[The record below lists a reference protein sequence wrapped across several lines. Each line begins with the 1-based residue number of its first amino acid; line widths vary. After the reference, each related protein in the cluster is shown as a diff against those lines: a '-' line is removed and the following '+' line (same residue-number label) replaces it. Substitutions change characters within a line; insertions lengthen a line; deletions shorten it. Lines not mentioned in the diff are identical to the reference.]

1 VEIVE
6 VLKGFTNVAATIFIT
21 ALFFGF
27 KQMWKNV
34 KGDLKAHVAEHK
46 TDIMI
51 EIGLINSRIN
61 VNEALDEV
69 RDQRLKEMREDLKE
83 IKSNLK

>member
-1 VEIVE
+1 VE
-6 VLKGFTNVAATIFIT
+6 VIELLKGFTNVAATIFIT
-21 ALFFGF
+21 AIFFGF
-27 KQMWKNV
+27 KQVWKSV
-34 KGDLKAHVAEHK
+34 KVDLKAHINEHK

-69 RDQRLKEMREDLKE
+69 RDQRLKEMRQDLKE
-83 IKSNLK
+83 IKNKL

>member
-1 VEIVE
+1 VE
-6 VLKGFTNVAATIFIT
+6 VIELLKGFTNIAVTIFLT
-21 ALFFGF
+21 AIFFGF
-27 KQMWKNV
+27 KQVWKSV
-34 KGDLKAHVAEHK
+34 KVDLKSHINEHK

-69 RDQRLKEMREDLKE
+69 RDERLRELREELKL
-83 IKSNLK
+83 IRDKL